1 MKKSRVKTLPQ
12 HIKAWLDKNLVEN
25 NFSGYD
31 ALAAELKTRGCDV
44 SKSALH
50 RYGQEFEHRLSM
62 LKLSTEQAKAMCQA
76 VPDEEGAVSEAL
88 MRMTQD
94 TLYQILINFT
104 PDPKNPPNL
113 ASIAKAVAALSR
125 ANVNERKWKKE
136 VQAEAALVSEKVG
149 AAAKKGGLSDDVVN
163 QIKMQILGIGA

>member
-1 MKKSRVKTLPQ
+1 MRKSRIKGLPAT
-12 HIKAWLDKNLVEN
+12 IKAWLDKYLVEN

-31 ALAAELKTRGCDV
+31 ALVAELKKHGCEV
-44 SKSALH
+44 SRSSLH
-50 RYGQEFEHRLSM
+50 RYGQDFEQRLAM
-62 LKLSTEQAKAMCQA
+62 LKLSTEQAKAMVA
-76 VPDEEGAVSEAL
+76 AAPDDEGAVSEAL
-88 MRMTQD
+88 MRMTQE
-94 TLYQILINFT
+94 TIYRVLLNFSV
-104 PDPKNPPNL
+104 DPNDPPNL

-125 ANVNERKWKKE
+125 ANVNEKKWKKE